1 MKTMTRF
8 ILAALAAT
16 TLSPAITLADS
27 QNQGYLVDMNGN
39 IVTTS
44 NTDLCWRDGDWTPA
58 RSIEPCDPN
67 NKPVAAKPTAAVVAA
82 APAAA
87 IPQPALA
94 KPLLEKMSFS
104 ADALFAFDKSTL
116 KPEGKTM
123 LDDLV
128 RQLDGTTYDVILATG
143 HTDR

>member
-1 MKTMTRF
+1 MKTMTSF

-87 IPQPALA
+87 IPQPAAQAWDQCAGARLH
-94 KPLLEKMSFS
+94 
-104 ADALFAFDKSTL
+104 ALPDPQAINRAFD
-116 KPEGKTM
+116 G
-123 LDDLV
+123 
-128 RQLDGTTYDVILATG
+128 R
-143 HTDR
+143 